1 MNMVFIAGN
10 LGADPETRFAPSG
23 QKITT
28 LRLAAK
34 SRRQGKDETI
44 WWRVT
49 IFGDRFDKMLP
60 YLKKGSG
67 LIVTGEM
74 STSLWTDKEGRQQI
88 QHEVIAD
95 SLKFS
100 PFGRSDRPA
109 NEQGAAG
116 AASAAPA
123 SSPSAYTPSY
133 PAPQAHPF
141 SPSPSHEYSF
151 GDMSPQSINSDEPPF

>member
-10 LGADPETRFAPSG
+10 LGADPETRFSASG

-34 SRRQGKDETI
+34 TRRQGKEETI

-60 YLKKGSG
+60 YFKKGSS
-67 LIVTGEM
+67 IMVSGEM

-100 PFGRSDRPA
+100 PFGRTDRPA
-109 NEQGAAG
+109 EQGAAP
-116 AASAAPA
+116 AAQT

-133 PAPQAHPF
+133 TAPQHQAF
-141 SPSPSHEYSF
+141 SPSPSHEFSF
-151 GDMSPQSINSDEPPF
+151 GDMSPQSNNSDEPPF

>member
-34 SRRQGKDETI
+34 TRRQGKEETI

-49 IFGDRFDKMLP
+49 IFGDRFDKMLT
-60 YLKKGSG
+60 YLKKGSSAM
-67 LIVTGEM
+67 VSGEM
-74 STSLWTDKEGRQQI
+74 TTALWTDKEGRQQI

-100 PFGRSDRPA
+100 PFGRTDRPA
-109 NEQGAAG
+109 EQGATSG
-116 AASAAPA
+116 APSN
-123 SSPSAYTPSY
+123 SPSAYTPSY
-133 PAPQAHPF
+133 SAPQIQTHAF
-141 SPSPSHEYSF
+141 TPSPSHDFSF
-151 GDMSPQSINSDEPPF
+151 GDMSPQSSNSDEPPF